1 MTRRENS
8 GRRRPAFREQRT
20 SILVVCGAE
29 ATEPAYFEGLK
40 RARRN
45 PAITIKIKAK
55 RGDPDAV
62 VKYAAGM
69 RDRAEGTHDEVWCVV
84 DVDEFDL
91 DKAVATARR
100 LRINLA
106 ISNPCFEF
114 WLLLHF
120 EACSAPLTCYGDVA
134 KRLVKHVPGFSK
146 SALRFADYESGIG
159 SAVLR
164 AKKPEVE
171 LGFEH
176 GRNPS
181 TGVWALVEKIS

>member
-1 MTRRENS
+1 M
-8 GRRRPAFREQRT
+8 FRV
-20 SILVVCGAE
+20 L
-29 ATEPAYFEGLK
+29 
-40 RARRN
+40 
-45 PAITIKIKAK
+45 
-55 RGDPDAV
+55 
-62 VKYAAGM
+62 AA
-69 RDRAEGTHDEVWCVV
+69 
-84 DVDEFDL
+84 
-91 DKAVATARR
+91 
-100 LRINLA
+100 
-106 ISNPCFEF
+106 
-114 WLLLHF
+114 LHF

-181 TGVWALVEKIS
+181 TGVWALVEKIN

>member
-45 PAITIKIKAK
+45 PAVTIKIKAK
-55 RGDPDAV
+55 RGDPEAV

-91 DKAVATARR
+91 DKAVAAARR
-100 LRINLA
+100 LRVNLA

-120 EACSAPLTCYGDVA
+120 EGCSAPLTCYGDVA
-134 KRLVKHVPGFSK
+134 KRLVKHVPEVSK
-146 SALRFADYESGIG
+146 SALRFSDYDHGVE

-164 AKKPEVE
+164 AKKAKVE
-171 LGFEH
+171 PGAEH
-176 GRNPS
+176 NLNPS
-181 TGVWALVEKIS
+181 TGVWALVEKIT

>member
-29 ATEPAYFEGLK
+29 ATEPTYFEGLK

-45 PAITIKIKAK
+45 PAC
-55 RGDPDAV
+55 R
-62 VKYAAGM
+62 
-69 RDRAEGTHDEVWCVV
+69 HDQDQGE
-84 DVDEFDL
+84 
-91 DKAVATARR
+91 ARR
-100 LRINLA
+100 PGSRLRVDLA

-120 EACSAPLTCYGDVA
+120 EACSAPLPCYGDVA
-134 KRLVKHVPGFSK
+134 KRLLKHVPGFSK

-159 SAVLR
+159 SAVPP
-164 AKKPEVE
+164 PES
-171 LGFEH
+171 GPWSK
-176 GRNPS
+176 R
-181 TGVWALVEKIS
+181 